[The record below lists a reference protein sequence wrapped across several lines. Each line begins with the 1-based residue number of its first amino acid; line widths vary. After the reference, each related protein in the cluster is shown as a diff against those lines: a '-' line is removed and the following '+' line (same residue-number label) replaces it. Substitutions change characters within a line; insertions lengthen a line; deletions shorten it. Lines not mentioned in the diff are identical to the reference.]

1 MAVNYID
8 SCSDEVFSERVAEE
22 SHVHNREMNLAW
34 QFVANTNTSVFLTGK
49 AGTGKTTFLHKLR
62 ELSPKRMVVLAPT
75 GVAAINAQGQTI
87 HSFFQLPFGP
97 NISGLQQG
105 EGNLRYRMSKEK
117 KQLIRTLDLL
127 VIDEISMVRCDLLD
141 AIDDVMRKYRDRNRP
156 FGGAQL
162 LMIGDLQQ
170 LSPVAQDKEWSL
182 LSSYYDTPYFF
193 GSKALAKIDYIT
205 IELRHIYRQ
214 QDEHFISL
222 LAAIRENRIDKPAL
236 DTLNRR
242 YIPGFVP
249 PKDEDWIRLTTHNRM
264 ADTYN
269 EQQLNQ
275 LSSKE
280 LRYVAEVHGNF
291 PETSYPAAYEL
302 VVKEGAQVMFLKND
316 PSGNKDYY
324 NGKIGVVEGTE
335 WDDEHNRELIRV
347 YCKEDGSTILLPPV
361 IWENTK
367 YVIDEESKEIRE
379 EVEGTFRQYPLRLA
393 WAITIH
399 KSQGLTF
406 NRAVLDINA
415 SFTHG
420 QVYVALSRCRTLEGL
435 VLAQALYPGS
445 IITDDSVSA
454 YIDKEIAEG
463 MKKKEELPMLKQSY
477 YLSLLDEMFDF
488 SKLISGYNYL
498 TRVVDEHLYN
508 QYPELLTLMKSNQ
521 KRMETDLMVVASK
534 FRQQY
539 GRLVYASSNA
549 AKDAKLQERLQSAY
563 VYFRDQLIDIIG
575 NLLPELAISIGNKQ
589 VSTQFNN
596 ALEVF
601 MLEYR
606 IKIGVFMRFC
616 EEKSAFNVKGY
627 LRAKAAAVLDDVSP
641 KGQNRSTKRPKKV
654 SEAAPKEKKQDTR
667 QKTLL
672 LYREGNSVKAIA
684 NLRGLKTN
692 TIEDH
697 LAYWV
702 GKGELDINE
711 LVTTD
716 HQQKITSVIRR
727 FNRAYTLSDIKSALP
742 PNYSYL
748 EIKCVKEMTEK

>member
-1 MAVNYID
+1 
-8 SCSDEVFSERVAEE
+8 
-22 SHVHNREMNLAW
+22 
-34 QFVANTNTSVFLTGK
+34 
-49 AGTGKTTFLHKLR
+49 
-62 ELSPKRMVVLAPT
+62 
-75 GVAAINAQGQTI
+75 
-87 HSFFQLPFGP
+87 
-97 NISGLQQG
+97 
-105 EGNLRYRMSKEK
+105 
-117 KQLIRTLDLL
+117 
-127 VIDEISMVRCDLLD
+127 
-141 AIDDVMRKYRDRNRP
+141 
-156 FGGAQL
+156 
-162 LMIGDLQQ
+162 
-170 LSPVAQDKEWSL
+170 
-182 LSSYYDTPYFF
+182 
-193 GSKALAKIDYIT
+193 
-205 IELRHIYRQ
+205 
-214 QDEHFISL
+214 
-222 LAAIRENRIDKPAL
+222 
-236 DTLNRR
+236 
-242 YIPGFVP
+242 
-249 PKDEDWIRLTTHNRM
+249 
-264 ADTYN
+264 
-269 EQQLNQ
+269 
-275 LSSKE
+275 
-280 LRYVAEVHGNF
+280 
-291 PETSYPAAYEL
+291 
-302 VVKEGAQVMFLKND
+302 
-316 PSGNKDYY
+316 
-324 NGKIGVVEGTE
+324 
-335 WDDEHNRELIRV
+335 
-347 YCKEDGSTILLPPV
+347 
-361 IWENTK
+361 
-367 YVIDEESKEIRE
+367 
-379 EVEGTFRQYPLRLA
+379 
-393 WAITIH
+393 
-399 KSQGLTF
+399 
-406 NRAVLDINA
+406 
-415 SFTHG
+415 
-420 QVYVALSRCRTLEGL
+420 
-435 VLAQALYPGS
+435 
-445 IITDDSVSA
+445 
-454 YIDKEIAEG
+454 
-463 MKKKEELPMLKQSY
+463 
-477 YLSLLDEMFDF
+477 
-488 SKLISGYNYL
+488 
-498 TRVVDEHLYN
+498 
-508 QYPELLTLMKSNQ
+508 
-521 KRMETDLMVVASK
+521 METDLMVVASK

-672 LYREGNSVKAIA
+672 LYREGNSVKVIA

>member
-97 NISGLQQG
+97 NIPGLQQG

-361 IWENTK
+361 TWENTK

-406 NRAVLDINA
+406 NHAVLDINA

-463 MKKKEELPMLKQSY
+463 MKKEEELPILKQSY

-488 SKLISGYNYL
+488 SRLISGYNYL

-672 LYREGNSVKAIA
+672 LYREGNSIKAIA

>member
-97 NISGLQQG
+97 NIPGLQQG

-361 IWENTK
+361 TWENTK

-406 NRAVLDINA
+406 NHAVLDINA

-463 MKKKEELPMLKQSY
+463 MKKEEELPILKQSY

-601 MLEYR
+601 MPEYR

-672 LYREGNSVKAIA
+672 LYREGNSIKAIA

>member
-97 NISGLQQG
+97 NIPGLQQG

-141 AIDDVMRKYRDRNRP
+141 AIDDVMRKYRDRTRP

-361 IWENTK
+361 TWENTK

-406 NRAVLDINA
+406 NHAVLDINA

-463 MKKKEELPMLKQSY
+463 MKKEEELPILKQSY

-575 NLLPELAISIGNKQ
+575 NLLPELVISIGNKQ

-672 LYREGNSVKAIA
+672 LYREGNSIKAIA

-727 FNRAYTLSDIKSALP
+727 FNRAYTLSNIKSALP

>member
-97 NISGLQQG
+97 NIPGLQQG

-361 IWENTK
+361 TWENTK

-406 NRAVLDINA
+406 NHAVLDINA

-420 QVYVALSRCRTLEGL
+420 QVYVALSRCRTLERL

-463 MKKKEELPMLKQSY
+463 MKKEEELPILKQSY

-672 LYREGNSVKAIA
+672 LYREGNSIKAIA

>member
-97 NISGLQQG
+97 NIPGLQQG

-291 PETSYPAAYEL
+291 PETSFPAAYEL

-361 IWENTK
+361 TWENTK
-367 YVIDEESKEIRE
+367 YVVDEESKEIRE

-406 NRAVLDINA
+406 NHAVLDINA

-463 MKKKEELPMLKQSY
+463 MKKEEELPILKQSY

-672 LYREGNSVKAIA
+672 LYREGNSIKAIA

>member
-8 SCSDEVFSERVAEE
+8 SYSDEVFSERVAEE

-97 NISGLQQG
+97 NIPGLQQG

-361 IWENTK
+361 TWENTK

-406 NRAVLDINA
+406 NHAVLDINA

-463 MKKKEELPMLKQSY
+463 MKKEEELPILKQSY

-672 LYREGNSVKAIA
+672 LYREGNSIKAIA

>member
-97 NISGLQQG
+97 NIPGLQQG

-361 IWENTK
+361 TWENTK

-406 NRAVLDINA
+406 NHAVLDINA

-463 MKKKEELPMLKQSY
+463 MKKEEELPILKQSY

-654 SEAAPKEKKQDTR
+654 SEAAPPKKKQDTR

-672 LYREGNSVKAIA
+672 LYREGNSIKAIA